1 MLDWSCTRLL
11 AYLFAFFCWLA
22 SFFYGEEWK
31 FAYIVN
37 SVLIGVALRF
47 SPLQGSTSKLHYIV
61 LVLYNFFVLSF
72 YRNMNMVDNMISMM
86 EKYTDNLEEL
96 VAERTRQLED
106 EKLKTDQLLYSML
119 PR

>member
-1 MLDWSCTRLL
+1 
-11 AYLFAFFCWLA
+11 
-22 SFFYGEEWK
+22 
-31 FAYIVN
+31 
-37 SVLIGVALRF
+37 
-47 SPLQGSTSKLHYIV
+47 
-61 LVLYNFFVLSF
+61 
-72 YRNMNMVDNMISMM
+72 MVSMM